1 MIIYSMYQAVD
12 QETDEDV
19 TYRIV
24 NGDPTGAFSIG
35 RKTGVLQ
42 LLRPLS
48 YEETDNG
55 M

>member
-1 MIIYSMYQAVD
+1 VD

-24 NGDPTGAFSIG
+24 NGNPNGAFRIG
-35 RKTGVLQ
+35 EISGILN
-42 LLRPLS
+42 LLHPLS